1 MAETLLYAPAPAKI
15 NLFLKVTARR
25 SDGYHELESLFLP
38 LAVPADDIAIDL
50 EALPGAITVGSS
62 DIMLPGGTNNIAG
75 KAAESWAKKSAVMPH
90 WDINIVKNI
99 PVAAGLGGGSSDA
112 AAVLKLLNDHA
123 GKPLNDEALH
133 SAALELGA
141 DVPFFLEP
149 VPSVMTGIG
158 EKSAPLDFALPELH
172 ILLLAPGFPVSAA
185 EGYRLLMSN
194 SIAPMS
200 ETLREKI
207 IDSLRRGD
215 VETFAGLLFNDLQKG
230 VCNKYP
236 VLDLL
241 LSDMKSSGALNAVMS
256 GSGPTLFALY
266 KDAETLEKARKT
278 LQEKY
283 PEFQVIPAEVLQ

>member
-15 NLFLKVTARR
+15 NLFLKDTARR

-50 EALPGAITVGSS
+50 EALPGAVTVGTS

-123 GKPLNDEALH
+123 GKALDDEALH

-141 DVPFFLEP
+141 DVPFFLDP

-158 EKSAPLDFALPELH
+158 EKSAPLDFALPGLH

-185 EGYRLLMSN
+185 EGYRLLESD
-194 SIAPMS
+194 SSAPMS

-207 IDSLRRGD
+207 IDSLRHGD

-236 VLDLL
+236 ILELL
-241 LSDMKSSGALNAVMS
+241 LSEMKSTGA
-256 GSGPTLFALY
+256 
-266 KDAETLEKARKT
+266 
-278 LQEKY
+278 
-283 PEFQVIPAEVLQ
+283 